1 MKTLTD
7 DEQALLEGLIDYWA
21 DHADR
26 CDKIAN
32 RRMAERQ
39 KTQDLARV
47 ELLKKLRWIATM
59 AGDIA
64 EGYEWNVTQA
74 TDASRE
80 RDRARTC
87 LARIASAV
95 GIQAEAPEGISV
107 SESWRL
113 LMDQIEAHFKIPAR
127 AKEEPR
133 HED

>member
-7 DEQALLEGLIDYWA
+7 DEQTLLEGLIDYWA

-26 CDKIAN
+26 CDNIAN
-32 RRMAERQ
+32 RRMAEWQ
-39 KTQDLARV
+39 KAQDLARV
-47 ELLKKLRWIATM
+47 ELLKKLRGIATM
-59 AGDIA
+59 AGDVV
-64 EGYEWNVTQA
+64 EGYQLVSSQDAE
-74 TDASRE
+74 ASRE
-80 RDRARTC
+80 RDLARTC

-113 LMDQIEAHFKIPAR
+113 LMDQIEAHFNIRPR